1 MYETYVL
8 KKALNCYNSITLNS
22 LCNVTS
28 YYIMY
33 YKVYSSFTVPIYEK
47 TKRKMKMFI
56 KLLSDI
62 YKL

>member
-8 KKALNCYNSITLNS
+8 KKALNCYHSITLNS

-47 TKRKMKMFI
+47 KKQNKTKNKK
-56 KLLSDI
+56 
-62 YKL
+62 